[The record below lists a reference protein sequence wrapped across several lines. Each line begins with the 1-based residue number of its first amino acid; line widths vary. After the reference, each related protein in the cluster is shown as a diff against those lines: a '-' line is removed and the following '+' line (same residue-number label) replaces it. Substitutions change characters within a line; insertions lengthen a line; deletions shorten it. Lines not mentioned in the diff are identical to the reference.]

1 MINKTCTFEISFL
14 TLVYQTN
21 NLTVDFWSE
30 YQKIMIMQNFLNV
43 RRKTVIT
50 KRKKVRENSDNIF
63 VSKDINKSTIKVS
76 WGRAIKINKVE
87 LYTIA
92 GVNISSCNI
101 GINQDSVV
109 FNIPNSLQTS
119 YVVKSYSNSSFDIK
133 TV

>member
-1 MINKTCTFEISFL
+1 MINKTCTFKISFL

>member
-1 MINKTCTFEISFL
+1 MINKTCTFKISFL

-21 NLTVDFWSE
+21 KLTVDFWSD

-63 VSKDINKSTIKVS
+63 VSKDINKATIKVS
-76 WGRAIKINKVE
+76 WGRAIKVNRVE

-92 GVNISSCNI
+92 GVNISSYNI
-101 GINQDSVV
+101 GINQDSVI
-109 FNIPNSLQTS
+109 FNIPGSVQTP
-119 YVVKSYSNSSFDIK
+119 YVVKSYNNNSFNIK

>member
-1 MINKTCTFEISFL
+1 
-14 TLVYQTN
+14 
-21 NLTVDFWSE
+21 
-30 YQKIMIMQNFLNV
+30 MIMQNFLNV